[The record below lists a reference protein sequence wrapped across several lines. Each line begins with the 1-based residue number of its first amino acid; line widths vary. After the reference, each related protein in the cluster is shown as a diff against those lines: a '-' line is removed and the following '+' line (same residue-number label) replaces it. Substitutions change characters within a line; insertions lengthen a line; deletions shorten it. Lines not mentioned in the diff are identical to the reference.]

1 MEPPERR
8 NHALTKFGRPVSELA
23 LTNKGKEK
31 GKVGRKPGKGKER
44 GKGKGDPAI
53 AGQSVATKR
62 SGQSGEKA
70 AGRKRTNQRYNR
82 RFFGVLPEPRST
94 GETTRTKTDGSL
106 SSEISD
112 SGNERNDKGESGVTP
127 DGKQTNKGKEKERRK
142 LLRSPTRV
150 VCRHTRR
157 KRRG

>member
-23 LTNKGKEK
+23 LTTKGKEK
-31 GKVGRKPGKGKER
+31 GKGRAKAREGKER
-44 GKGKGDPAI
+44 GKGKGDPVI

-62 SGQSGEKA
+62 KESGASRGQ
-70 AGRKRTNQRYNR
+70 KRTNQRYNR

-112 SGNERNDKGESGVTP
+112 SGNERNNKEGDRGSHPMGN
-127 DGKQTNKGKEKERRK
+127 KQTKEKEKERRN

>member
-8 NHALTKFGRPVSELA
+8 NDALTKFGRPVSELA
-23 LTNKGKEK
+23 LTTKGK
-31 GKVGRKPGKGKER
+31 RKRKRSGGSPGKER
-44 GKGKGDPAI
+44 KGVKERGSGDSREFGSNKRKESGASRGQKG
-53 AGQSVATKR
+53 
-62 SGQSGEKA
+62 
-70 AGRKRTNQRYNR
+70 TNQRYNR

-112 SGNERNDKGESGVTP
+112 SGNERNNKGESGVTP

-157 KRRG
+157 KRRD